1 MIAPLSIKQTKLKVN
16 IVPYL
21 FLIVPMLLF
30 LIWVIGPM
38 IYTFYLSF
46 TNWDGVSAAQ
56 FVGIKNYVLLFK
68 DPIFRI
74 ALVNNMKWLV
84 SLITVPVVLGLALAM
99 ALNSNIPGARIFK
112 TAVFMPYVLSF
123 VIAGMIFGW
132 MYHPA
137 GGLLNSTLHAMGLDF
152 MTAGWLSDPK
162 LATWCIIVAAIW
174 RQVGYIMIL
183 YLAGLQSVDPTL
195 IDAARVDGCNSWQLF
210 RRVIF
215 PLLGPVTV
223 IIMTISIIDSLRSFD
238 LVFVMTRGGPAN
250 SSSVLANF
258 MYIESFNNY
267 KMGYGAAISVILFLI
282 SAVFIFI
289 YLRRMLRTELEY

>member
-1 MIAPLSIKQTKLKVN
+1 MIAPASIKRTKLKVN

-21 FLIVPMLLF
+21 FLIVPVLLF

-38 IYTFYLSF
+38 FYTFYLSF

-56 FVGIKNYVLLFK
+56 FIGVRNYVLLFK
-68 DPIFRI
+68 DPIFHI
-74 ALVNNMKWLV
+74 ALVNNVKWLI
-84 SLITVPVVLGLALAM
+84 SLITVPVVMGLALAM

-112 TAVFMPYVLSF
+112 TAVFMPYVLAF
-123 VIAGMIFGW
+123 VICGMMFGW

-152 MTAGWLSDPK
+152 LTAGWLSDPK

-195 IDAARVDGCNSWQLF
+195 IDAARVDGCSSWQLF

-215 PLLGPVTV
+215 PLLTPITV
-223 IIMTISIIDSLRSFD
+223 IIVTISIIDSLRSFD
-238 LVFVMTRGGPAN
+238 LVFIMTRGGPAN

-267 KMGYGAAISVILFLI
+267 KMGYGAAISVIMFLI

-289 YLRRMLRTELEY
+289 YLWRMLRTELEY

>member
-1 MIAPLSIKQTKLKVN
+1 MIVPLSIKKTKLKVN

-56 FVGIKNYVLLFK
+56 FIGIKNYVLLFK

-74 ALVNNMKWLV
+74 ALVNNVKWLV

-137 GGLLNSTLHAMGLDF
+137 GGLLNGTLHAMGLDF
-152 MTAGWLSDPK
+152 LTAGWLSDPK

-195 IDAARVDGCNSWQLF
+195 IDAARVDGCSSWQLF

-223 IIMTISIIDSLRSFD
+223 IIITISIIDSLRSFD